1 MHGGNMGMGDA
12 FGTGSYGMN
21 FCLPR
26 LDQALSALLTD
37 LKDRGMLDDTL
48 VVAVGEFGRTP
59 IILTQGP
66 PGRQHWPQCFSAI
79 VAGCGNFRGRLI
91 SDGREGEQIR
101 LARALPVRP
110 QAGDEHV
117 LSGLRPELQDHVFL
131 QFAFSELAPFE
142 TMSFHVLIERI
153 RDDQSV

>member
-1 MHGGNMGMGDA
+1 MRIVL
-12 FGTGSYGMN
+12 S
-21 FCLPR
+21 LPIIENRVLRRKIALIGIEPRVDVLR
-26 LDQALSALLTD
+26 LDGNDA
-37 LKDRGMLDDTL
+37 
-48 VVAVGEFGRTP
+48 
-59 IILTQGP
+59 
-66 PGRQHWPQCFSAI
+66 AI